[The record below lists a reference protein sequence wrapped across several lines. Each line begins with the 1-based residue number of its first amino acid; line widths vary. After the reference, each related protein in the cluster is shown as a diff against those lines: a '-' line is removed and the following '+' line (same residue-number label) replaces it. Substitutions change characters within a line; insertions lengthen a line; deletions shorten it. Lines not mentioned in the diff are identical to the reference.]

1 MSITFDIIPAAE
13 VPEARGSQRRR
24 KPDSPI
30 DIALAAFLREHPEQ
44 WVAYP
49 VAEFWPDKNPRIIS
63 DLRTLATRVC
73 AKFSD
78 GRESK
83 ARKTP
88 VGPFIQ
94 PHGTGRFLSRIDHDR
109 HRVLVSF
116 TREDI

>member
-13 VPEARGSQRRR
+13 VPEARGRQRRR

-30 DIALAAFLREHPEQ
+30 DIALAEFLREHPEQ

-49 VAEFWPDKNPRIIS
+49 VAEFWS
-63 DLRTLATRVC
+63 DLDPRTLDGLRKLSLLVGAKLGAGRV
-73 AKFSD
+73 
-78 GRESK
+78 SK

-88 VGPFIQ
+88 VGPFIP
-94 PHGTGRFLSRIDHDR
+94 PHGTGRFMSRIDHDH

-116 TREDI
+116 TREEI